1 MRRSVSGSVVV
12 VAVAALGVGLAPP
25 SSTSPPAPPAAAAPT
40 AKQHLD
46 AYSASGVTGEQLAVL
61 AQLGYDL
68 HESHPTGDTSEVSLV
83 LTADEAA
90 KLRGR
95 GIDVRLARVKGGQT
109 VRQFA
114 ATEAAN
120 GFTVWKSWD
129 EPGGHRD
136 QLVAAAETYPGV
148 TKLVKLGTTYQGR
161 DILALKVTQGAKG
174 IKDGSRPAV
183 IFAATQHAREWIAPE
198 ITRRIMN
205 TYLQRWAADDEA
217 TKKLLQST
225 ELWFVPVMNP
235 DGYQYTFTDE
245 RLWRK
250 NLRDNNGDGV
260 TQVGDGVDPNRNF
273 PAHWGYDNE
282 GSSPIPSSETYRG
295 PSAGSE
301 PETKAAM
308 KLFATAKAEFMVNYH
323 SNGRWLLYNDGWQV
337 GTPTADDPIYYALS
351 GNLDEPAIDD
361 FHPGLSSDVLYI
373 TNGEIDGYAQQATGT
388 LAWTPELSPGC
399 DGCGFVFPDD
409 EQLVQEE
416 FLRNLPFAES
426 VAESATDPDDPK
438 SSLGIKTKPF
448 YLQSED
454 AYKEGIPSVNLSFSE
469 SYGDPQPV
477 AVIAKRSLGA
487 VTAKWR
493 VNGGPVQSDAAEE
506 WTGGE
511 RFGMTSTHYH
521 QVRGTVTGTDPGD
534 NVEVWFEGGGERSPS
549 FTYRAVSETGNRVLV
564 VAAEDYTGAS
574 PAQPAGGPF
583 YLDHYLDALDANGVD
598 ADVWDVDAKGRTA
611 PDAQGVLSHYDAA
624 IWYTGDDI
632 VTRTAGRGAGNADRL
647 ALDETY
653 EFRAFMNEGGKVL
666 YTGDFAG
673 LQYSGAPPVGTQL
686 YDPQGEIPCGASL
699 PAGIDPRRCLRL
711 RGSGDNVNDTLQ
723 YWFGGY
729 LQIPG
734 DGHDAAG
741 EVYDV
746 NGIDDPFVDLDWAM
760 NGPESANNQDTTS
773 SFIST
778 SGILPADDFPQFDSW
793 ASARWDKPGGPFDP
807 HTGEQYVYSQIA
819 DVSYK
824 RLTRTVT
831 VPAGGGTL
839 DFWTSYDTEVDW
851 DYVFVEARTPGGDD
865 WTTLPDSNG
874 HTSQSTG
881 ESCHEGWRELHPQ
894 LDHYQTLDEAA
905 GTCTPTG
912 TTGSWHAASGS
923 SAGWQQWS
931 VDLGAWAS
939 TGSVEVSITYASDW
953 GTQNLGTFIDDVRLP
968 DGTTTSFESGLEGW
982 TVSGA
987 PPGSAANGNDWIVTT
1002 ASGFPVGAG
1011 ITTPRSLLL
1020 GFGFEG
1026 IATPAE
1032 RNEVMARALEHLLD

>member
-1 MRRSVSGSVVV
+1 MRRLVSGSVVA

-25 SSTSPPAPPAAAAPT
+25 SSTSPPAPAAAPQ
-40 AKQHLD
+40 ADQHLD
-46 AYSASGVTGEQLAVL
+46 AYFARGVTGDQLAVL
-61 AQLGYDL
+61 AQLGFDL

-83 LTADEAA
+83 MTAAEAE

-114 ATEAAN
+114 AAEAAN
-120 GFTVWKSWD
+120 GFTVWKSYD
-129 EPGGHRD
+129 EPGGYRD
-136 QLVAAAETYPGV
+136 QLVAASQTYPGV

-161 DILALKVTQGAKG
+161 DILALKVTQGARG
-174 IKDGSRPAV
+174 IRDGARPAV
-183 IFAATQHAREWIAPE
+183 IFSATQHAREWIAPE

-205 TYLQRWAADDEA
+205 TYLERWAADDEP

-235 DGYQYTFTDE
+235 DGYQYTFTDQ

-250 NLRDNNGDGV
+250 NLRDNNNDGI

-282 GSSPIPSSETYRG
+282 GSSPIPSSDTYRG

-301 PETKAAM
+301 PETKAAQ

-388 LAWTPELSPGC
+388 LSWTPELSPGC

-409 EQLVQEE
+409 EELVQEE

-438 SSLGIKTKPF
+438 SVLGIKTKPF

-454 AYKEGIPSVNLSFSE
+454 AYKEGIPSLNLSFSE

-493 VNGGPVQSDAAEE
+493 VNGGPVQSDATEE
-506 WTGGE
+506 WAGGE

-583 YLDHYLDALDANGVD
+583 YLDYYLDALAANGES
-598 ADVWDVDAKGRTA
+598 ADVWDVDAKGRMA
-611 PDAQGVLSHYDAA
+611 PDALGVLSHYDAA
-624 IWYTGDDI
+624 IWYIGDDI
-632 VTRTAGRGAGNADRL
+632 VTRTAGRGGGNADRL
-647 ALDETY
+647 ALDEMY
-653 EFRAFMNEGGKVL
+653 EFRAYMNEGGKVL
-666 YTGDFAG
+666 YSGDMAG
-673 LQYSGAPPVGTQL
+673 MQYSGAPPVGTQL

-729 LQIPG
+729 LQVPG

-746 NGIDDPFVDLDWAM
+746 NGVDDPFGGIDWGI
-760 NGPESANNQDTTS
+760 NGPDSADNQDATS

-778 SGILPADDFPQFDSW
+778 SGILPAEEFPQFESW
-793 ASARWDKPGGPFDP
+793 PSARWDKPGGPFDP
-807 HTGEQYVYSQIA
+807 HSGEQYVYSQIA

-865 WTTLPDSNG
+865 WTTLPDING
-874 HTSQSTG
+874 HTGQSTG
-881 ESCHEGWRELHPQ
+881 ESCHEGWRELHPH
-894 LDHYQTLDEAA
+894 LDHYQTLDETTE
-905 GTCTPTG
+905 TCTPTG

-931 VDLGAWAS
+931 VDLDEWAD

-953 GTQNLGTFIDDVRLP
+953 GTQNLGTFVDDITLP
-968 DGTTTSFESGLEGW
+968 DGTSTSFESGLEGW

-987 PPGSAANGNDWIVTT
+987 PPGSAANGNDWVVTT
-1002 ASGFPVGAG
+1002 SGGFPVGAA

-1026 IATPAE
+1026 IATAAE
-1032 RNEVMARALEHLLD
+1032 RNEVMGRALDHLLD